1 MRYKKGDKV
10 IIKSREWYNENKD
23 ESGIITFST
32 DRGDYN
38 VTKEDGVSLAE

>member
-23 ESGIITFST
+23 ESASLHLVPIEVTITLQKKMS
-32 DRGDYN
+32 
-38 VTKEDGVSLAE
+38 VSLAE